1 MQNLL
6 CTHSEP
12 VGKTRLTN
20 WVREYAS
27 RLGIRCANELARRE
41 KHEQA
46 HEDFPKESRMQR
58 PGGKWLRTLRGPCRW
73 ARAPCQPLAITLAG
87 RAEPAVR

>member
-46 HEDFPKESRMQR
+46 HED
-58 PGGKWLRTLRGPCRW
+58 
-73 ARAPCQPLAITLAG
+73 AP
-87 RAEPAVR
+87 RKAECSTPAENGCGH